1 MSRGKNSSRPQAGFT
16 LMETMIALIILAVGV
31 LALAGMLADGLAY
44 MSMSQDEYIAEQKAA
59 EAVESVY
66 TARDVSQ
73 TTWANINNVST
84 GGLFVDGPTRLCDPG
99 LDGIEG
105 TADDNCAIYDSIWT
119 PGPDGRLGTADDVKM
134 PLTNFTRT
142 IVIAPVAGRADLR
155 QITVTITYTAAK
167 FRRSYTLVTN
177 ISQYS

>member
-1 MSRGKNSSRPQAGFT
+1 
-16 LMETMIALIILAVGV
+16 METMIALIVMAVGV

-59 EAVESVY
+59 EAVESIY

-73 TTWANINNVST
+73 TTWANINNVSA
-84 GGLFVDGPTRLCDPG
+84 GGIFVDGPTQLCDPG

-119 PGPDGRLGTADDVKM
+119 PGPDGKLGTADDVKM

-142 IVIAPVAGRADLR
+142 IVIAAVAGRADLR

-167 FRRSYTLVTN
+167 FRRTYTLVTN

>member
-1 MSRGKNSSRPQAGFT
+1 
-16 LMETMIALIILAVGV
+16 METMVAMVILAVGV

-59 EAVESVY
+59 EAVESIY

-73 TTWANINNVST
+73 TTWANINNVSS
-84 GGLFVDGPTRLCDPG
+84 GGIFLDGPTQLCDPG
-99 LDGIEG
+99 ADGIEG

-119 PGPDGRLGTADDVKM
+119 PGPDGKLGTSDDVYV

-142 IVIAPVAGRADLR
+142 IVITPYPGRADLR
-155 QITVTITYTAAK
+155 TITVTITYRASRFT
-167 FRRSYTLVTN
+167 RSYQLVTN

>member
-1 MSRGKNSSRPQAGFT
+1 MSRQKRTRPQAGFT
-16 LMETMIALIILAVGV
+16 LMETVVALLILSVGI

-59 EAVESVY
+59 EAVESIY
-66 TARDVSQ
+66 TARDVSE
-73 TTWANINNVST
+73 TTWANINNISA
-84 GGLFVDGPTRLCDPG
+84 GGIFVDGPTKLCDPG
-99 LDGIEG
+99 VDGIEG

-119 PGPDGRLGTADDVKM
+119 PGPDGKLGTADDVKM

-142 IVIAPVAGRADLR
+142 IVISPVAGRADLR

-167 FRRSYTLVTN
+167 FRRTYTLVTN

>member
-1 MSRGKNSSRPQAGFT
+1 MSWRKRNTRQSGFT

-59 EAVESVY
+59 EAVESIY

-73 TTWANINNVST
+73 TTWANINNVSA
-84 GGLFVDGPTRLCDPG
+84 GGIFVDGPTQLCDPG

-119 PGPDGRLGTADDVKM
+119 PGPDGKLGTADDVKM

-142 IVIAPVAGRADLR
+142 IVIAAVAGRPDLR
-155 QITVTITYTAAK
+155 QITVTITYTAAR
-167 FRRSYTLVTN
+167 FRRTYTLVTN

>member
-1 MSRGKNSSRPQAGFT
+1 MSGQNGRSPQAGFT
-16 LMETMIALIILAVGV
+16 LMETMVAMVILAVGV

-66 TARDVSQ
+66 TARDIGE
-73 TTWANINNVST
+73 TTWANINNVSA
-84 GGLFVDGPTRLCDPG
+84 GGIFLDGPTKLCDPG
-99 LDGIEG
+99 VDGIEG

-119 PGPDGRLGTADDVKM
+119 PGPDGKLGTADDVKI

-142 IVIAPVAGRADLR
+142 IVISPVAGRADLR
-155 QITVTITYTAAK
+155 QITVSITYTAARFK
-167 FRRSYTLVTN
+167 RTYTLVTN

>member
-1 MSRGKNSSRPQAGFT
+1 MSRLKRSTPQVGFT
-16 LMETMIALIILAVGV
+16 LMETMVALVILAVGV

-59 EAVESVY
+59 EAVESIY

-73 TTWANINNVST
+73 TSWANINNVSA
-84 GGLFVDGPTRLCDPG
+84 GGIFVDGPTQLCDPG

-105 TADDNCAIYDSIWT
+105 TADDNCTIYDSIWT
-119 PGPDGRLGTADDVKM
+119 PGPDGELGTADDIKM

-155 QITVTITYTAAK
+155 QITVTLTYTAAR

>member
-1 MSRGKNSSRPQAGFT
+1 MSRQKRSTAQVGFT
-16 LMETMIALIILAVGV
+16 LMETMVALVILSVGV

-59 EAVESVY
+59 EAVESIY

-73 TTWANINNVST
+73 TSWANINNVSA
-84 GGLFVDGPTRLCDPG
+84 GGIFVDGPTQLCDPG

-105 TADDNCAIYDSIWT
+105 TADDNCTIYDSIWT
-119 PGPDGRLGTADDVKM
+119 PGPDGELGTADDVKM

-155 QITVTITYTAAK
+155 QITVTLTYTAAR

>member
-1 MSRGKNSSRPQAGFT
+1 MSSRKRSGAEAGFT
-16 LMETMIALIILAVGV
+16 LMETVVALLILSVGI

-73 TTWANINNVST
+73 TTWANINNISA
-84 GGLFVDGPTRLCDPG
+84 GGIFVDGPTLLCDPG

-105 TADDNCAIYDSIWT
+105 TADDNCAILDSIWT
-119 PGPDGRLGTADDVKM
+119 PGPDGKLGTADDVKM

-142 IVIAPVAGRADLR
+142 IVISPVTGRADLR
-155 QITVTITYTAAK
+155 QITVTITYTAAR
-167 FRRSYTLVTN
+167 FRRTYTLVTN

>member
-1 MSRGKNSSRPQAGFT
+1 MSRSKRSKAQAGFT
-16 LMETMIALIILAVGV
+16 LMETMIALIVMAVGV

-59 EAVESVY
+59 EAVESIY

-73 TTWANINNVST
+73 TTWANINNVSA
-84 GGLFVDGPTRLCDPG
+84 GGIFVNGPTQLCDPG

-119 PGPDGRLGTADDVKM
+119 PGPDGKLGTADDVKM

-167 FRRSYTLVTN
+167 FRRTYTLVTN